1 MYVRLRYTY
10 KIKNLNKERKKIM
23 AEIKYTQKQMYEEV
37 IKMASG
43 EPTSIPMDK
52 VIEFAEKK
60 LEQLANKGGK
70 SSAKKNDEHEAF
82 FEVIR
87 DILSE
92 CSDVR
97 GMRCGAIAKDSRAVE
112 FEWADKKET
121 SPQRVS
127 AMLTKMV
134 DKGDVVKMTD
144 KKETYFRLA

>member
-1 MYVRLRYTY
+1 MT
-10 KIKNLNKERKKIM
+10 EKKITKREKFEMAVKM
-23 AEIKYTQKQMYEEV
+23 AEREGN
-37 IKMASG
+37 KMLV
-43 EPTSIPMDK
+43 EFFNHE
-52 VIEFAEKK
+52 IE
-60 LEQLANKGGK
+60 LLANKGGK

-97 GMRCGAIAKDSRAVE
+97 GMRCGSIAKDNRAVE

-127 AMLTKMV
+127 AMLTKMI

-144 KKETYFRLA
+144 KKETFFRLV